1 MTVPVIAFF
10 STKGGVGKSFLAYH
24 TAWMLS
30 DLGYRVVA
38 ADLDPQSNLS
48 AACLDEARMEQ
59 LSQRGVVDV
68 STIYGAVVP
77 LRSETGDVSEP
88 WLETVTTNF
97 SLIPGDISLFGFEND
112 LSDAWFQSRRG
123 ESRAFLLLSAFWRVL
138 QRGATRYGAD
148 VVLMD
153 LAPNLGAINR
163 AALIAADF
171 VVIPIGPDLFSIQG
185 LHNLGN
191 GLRELRQVWGECR
204 IHNPIANLI
213 LPEGRMAP
221 IGYVVM
227 QQQSGFQN
235 RQTRPYQNW
244 MARIPAAYR
253 QTVLDESQA
262 TEICLKDDENCLA
275 VLKYYRSLLPMAQ
288 EAGKPVFALKP
299 ADGALGAT
307 LAAVRDAYHD
317 IKQLSLKIAE
327 RAGLQRRP

>member
-24 TAWMLS
+24 TAWMLA
-30 DLGYRVVA
+30 DLGFRVVA

-48 AACLDEARMEQ
+48 AACLDEARIEQ
-59 LSQRGVVDV
+59 LSQRGLDA
-68 STIYGAVVP
+68 STIYGAVAP
-77 LRSETGDVSEP
+77 LRSETSDVSDP
-88 WLETVTTNF
+88 WLEMVTPNF
-97 SLIPGDISLFGFEND
+97 SLMPGDISLFEFEND
-112 LSDAWFQSRRG
+112 LSYAWFQSRLG

-138 QRGATRYGAD
+138 QRGATQYGAD

-191 GLRELRQVWGECR
+191 GLRALRQEWGECR
-204 IHNPIANLI
+204 THNPIADLI
-213 LPEGRMAP
+213 LPEGRMAS

-227 QQQSGFQN
+227 QQQSGFKN
-235 RQTRPYQNW
+235 RPTRPYHNW
-244 MARIPAAYR
+244 MARIPAAYQ
-253 QTVLDESQA
+253 QTVLNEPQA
-262 TEICLKDDENCLA
+262 TGISLNDDENCLA
-275 VLKYYRSLLPMAQ
+275 VLKHYRSLLPMAQ

-299 ADGALGAT
+299 ADGAIGAT
-307 LAAVRDAYHD
+307 LAAVRDAYRD
-317 IKQLSLKIAE
+317 IQQLSLKIAE
-327 RAGLQRRP
+327 RARLQRRP